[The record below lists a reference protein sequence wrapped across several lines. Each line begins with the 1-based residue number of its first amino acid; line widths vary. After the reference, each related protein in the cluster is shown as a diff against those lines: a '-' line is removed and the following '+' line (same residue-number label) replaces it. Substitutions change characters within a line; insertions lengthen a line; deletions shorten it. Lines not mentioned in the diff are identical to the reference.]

1 MLTGM
6 IDPAFGT
13 YLRDRRAKLDPAAF
27 GLAARRRR
35 TPGLRREE
43 VAARAGIS
51 ATWYT
56 WLEQG
61 RGGAPSAAVVDRL
74 AEALMLTAFER
85 DHLHVLALG
94 RAPGPAPT
102 GAGDEVTARLQRVL
116 DAMPFTPAFVR
127 TPLWD
132 VVAGNR
138 AAARILL
145 DFETRPPGDRNI
157 LKMLFANAATQ
168 AAQPDW
174 QTTARLIV
182 GVFRADAARAG
193 APDKV
198 AALVADLSRASPD
211 FAALWAE
218 NEVQGF
224 TENLKR
230 WRLPGL
236 GETVFEYSA
245 FKVDGRADLTMV
257 VYNPASEADAA
268 RVRQFL
274 AQQA

>member
-1 MLTGM
+1 MPPGM
-6 IDPAFGT
+6 SDQAIGT

-61 RGGAPSAAVVDRL
+61 RGGAPSPAVVDRL
-74 AEALMLTAFER
+74 AEALMLTAYER

-94 RAPGPAPT
+94 RAPGPAPG
-102 GAGDEVTARLQRVL
+102 GAGDDVAARLQRVV
-116 DAMPFTPAFVR
+116 DALPYAPAFVR

-145 DFETRPPGDRNI
+145 DFDAHPPGERNI
-157 LKMLFANAATQ
+157 LKMLFANAATG
-168 AAQPDW
+168 AAPPDW

-193 APDKV
+193 APERV

-236 GETVFEYSA
+236 GETLFEYSA

-268 RVRQFL
+268 RVRHFL
-274 AQQA
+274 ERTA